1 MCLRQK
7 TYMARRMER
16 MERVLTILSMGTCE
30 KANVTAG
37 GGLNV
42 NRPLLAELAISGRLG
57 SINRERPNGVHGGTD
72 HAVKERFFLNPSLPI
87 ILSGNRARVS
97 GGLLLRP
104 RTGTVRRR
112 VRGTRGA

>member
-16 MERVLTILSMGTCE
+16 MERVLTIFSMGTCE
-30 KANVTAG
+30 KANVTEG

-42 NRPLLAELAISGRLG
+42 NRQLLAELAISGRLG

-87 ILSGNRARVS
+87 MTPVEGVRVS
-97 GGLLLRP
+97 GG
-104 RTGTVRRR
+104 
-112 VRGTRGA
+112 